1 MTNSSL
7 TDSKLKALLSEP
19 TLHFFAIA
27 VAIFALY
34 AIFQSRGDKVLELDQ
49 REIDARIFMREMAT
63 GESLTEEQS
72 QLIASLYIEEQI
84 LVQEAITMG
93 LDNDIR
99 IHDMLAQKMRH
110 VLSGGIIQP
119 SEAELQA
126 YYEANLSRYETLPTV
141 SVDELVFDTQ
151 DTLSEDLV
159 SLLNT
164 RAEPQQLLTLEQG
177 NASPLPR
184 VNHID
189 LSNIFEPELA
199 DSVFSASIGQWS
211 GPFVSNR
218 GQHWLRV
225 TERVDARLPSLSEI
239 SDQVRLDWI
248 TEKEEAL
255 LQVEID
261 KLWDQYTV
269 VIKDAGQE

>member
-49 REIDARIFMREMAT
+49 REIDARIFMQEMAS
-63 GESLTEEQS
+63 GGSLTEEQR
-72 QLIASLYIEEQI
+72 QLIASLYVEEQI
-84 LVQEAITMG
+84 LVHEAIALG
-93 LDNDIR
+93 LDNDAR

-119 SEAELQA
+119 SETELLA

-151 DTLSEDLV
+151 DTLSEDLA
-159 SLLNT
+159 SLLGA
-164 RAEPQQLLTLEQG
+164 RAEPQQLLALEQG
-177 NASPLPR
+177 NVSPLSR

-199 DSVFSASIGQWS
+199 DTVFSASIGQWS

-225 TERVDARLPSLSEI
+225 TERVDARLPSLGEI

-248 TEKEEAL
+248 AEKEEAL

-269 VIKDAGQE
+269 LIKDADQE

>member
-49 REIDARIFMREMAT
+49 REIDARIFMQEMAT

-72 QLIASLYIEEQI
+72 QLIASLYVEEQI

-93 LDNDIR
+93 LDNDVR

-225 TERVDARLPSLSEI
+225 TERVDAQLPSLSEI

>member
-49 REIDARIFMREMAT
+49 REIDARIFMQEMAT

-72 QLIASLYIEEQI
+72 QLIASLYVEEQI

>member
-72 QLIASLYIEEQI
+72 QLIASLYVEEQI

>member
-7 TDSKLKALLSEP
+7 TDLKLKALLNEP

-49 REIDARIFMREMAT
+49 REIDARIFMQEMAT

-72 QLIASLYIEEQI
+72 QLIASLYVEEQI

>member
-72 QLIASLYIEEQI
+72 QLIASLYVEEQI

-199 DSVFSASIGQWS
+199 DSVFSASIGQWN

-255 LQVEID
+255 LQVEIE

>member
-126 YYEANLSRYETLPTV
+126 YYEANLSRYESLPTV

>member
-49 REIDARIFMREMAT
+49 REIDARIFMQEMAT

-72 QLIASLYIEEQI
+72 QLIASLYVEEQI

-126 YYEANLSRYETLPTV
+126 YYEANLSRYESLPTV

>member
-1 MTNSSL
+1 M
-7 TDSKLKALLSEP
+7 
-19 TLHFFAIA
+19 
-27 VAIFALY
+27 
-34 AIFQSRGDKVLELDQ
+34 Q
-49 REIDARIFMREMAT
+49 EMAT

-72 QLIASLYIEEQI
+72 QLIASLYVEEQI

-126 YYEANLSRYETLPTV
+126 YYEANLPRYETLPTV

-199 DSVFSASIGQWS
+199 DSVFSASIGQWN

>member
-49 REIDARIFMREMAT
+49 REIDARIFMQEMAS

-72 QLIASLYIEEQI
+72 QLIASLYVEEQI

>member
-7 TDSKLKALLSEP
+7 TDSKLKALLNEP

-72 QLIASLYIEEQI
+72 QLIASLYVEEQI

-119 SEAELQA
+119 SEAELQD
-126 YYEANLSRYETLPTV
+126 YYEANLPGYETLPTV
-141 SVDELVFDTQ
+141 SVDELVFDSQ

-269 VIKDAGQE
+269 VIKNAGQE

>member
-72 QLIASLYIEEQI
+72 QLIASLYVEEQI

-164 RAEPQQLLTLEQG
+164 RADPQQLLTLEQG

>member
-72 QLIASLYIEEQI
+72 QLIASLYVEEQI

-126 YYEANLSRYETLPTV
+126 YYEDNLPRYETLPTV
-141 SVDELVFDTQ
+141 SVDELVFDTL

-184 VNHID
+184 VNRID
-189 LSNIFEPELA
+189 LSNIFDPELA

>member
-1 MTNSSL
+1 MTNSPL

-72 QLIASLYIEEQI
+72 QLIASLYVEEQI

>member
-19 TLHFFAIA
+19 TQHFFAIA

-49 REIDARIFMREMAT
+49 REIDARIFMQEMAS

-72 QLIASLYIEEQI
+72 QLIASLYGEEQI

-93 LDNDIR
+93 LDNDKR

-199 DSVFSASIGQWS
+199 DSVFSASIGQWN

>member
-49 REIDARIFMREMAT
+49 REIDARIFIREMAT

-72 QLIASLYIEEQI
+72 QLIASLYVEEQI

-126 YYEANLSRYETLPTV
+126 YYEANLPRYETLPTV

>member
-1 MTNSSL
+1 
-7 TDSKLKALLSEP
+7 
-19 TLHFFAIA
+19 
-27 VAIFALY
+27 ALY

-72 QLIASLYIEEQI
+72 QLIASLYVEEQI

-126 YYEANLSRYETLPTV
+126 YYEANLPRYETLPTV

-184 VNHID
+184 VNRID
-189 LSNIFEPELA
+189 LSNIFDPELA